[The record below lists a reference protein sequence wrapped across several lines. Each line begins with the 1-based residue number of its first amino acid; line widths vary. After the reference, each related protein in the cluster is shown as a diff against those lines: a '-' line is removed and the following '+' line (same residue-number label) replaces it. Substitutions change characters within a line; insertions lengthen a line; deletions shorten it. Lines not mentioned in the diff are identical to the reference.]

1 MATPI
6 SIVDAFTD
14 SPFSGNPAA
23 VCMLE
28 HDPDRKWLQHVAREM
43 NLSETAFLVP
53 RGDAWALRWFT
64 PSAEVDL
71 CGHATLAS
79 AHVLLTTNRVDPAQP
94 IRFRT
99 RSGDLLAQR
108 HGKHIILDFPA
119 LPATWADAP
128 PDLLDGLGA
137 KAKAVAKYQFDYLVE
152 LDSEATVRDLKPD
165 LSLLARVQ
173 SRGVVVTAAAT
184 TPGFDFVSRFFAPQ
198 VSVPED
204 PVTGS
209 AHCALAPYWGERLN
223 KTEMLAY
230 QASARGGVVG
240 VRLHDD
246 RVDLIGSAVTVMTG
260 ELKY

>member
-6 SIVDAFTD
+6 SIVDAFTE

-23 VCMLE
+23 VCLLE
-28 HDPDRKWLQHVAREM
+28 HDPEKKWMQLVAREM

-79 AHVLLTTNRVDPAQP
+79 AHVLLTTNRVDPSQP

-99 RSGDLLAQR
+99 KSGELTAR
-108 HGKHIILDFPA
+108 REGKRIVMDFPA
-119 LPATWADAP
+119 LTSKWADAP
-128 PDLLDGLGA
+128 PALTDGLGA
-137 KAKAVAKYQFDYLVE
+137 KAKAVALSQFDYLVE
-152 LDSEATVRDLKPD
+152 VASEATVRDLKPD
-165 LSLLARVQ
+165 LAQLALLPC
-173 SRGVVVTAAAT
+173 RGVIVTAPAT

-223 KTEMLAY
+223 KEEMLAY
-230 QASARGGVVG
+230 QASPRGGIVG
-240 VRLHDD
+240 VRVRGD
-246 RVDLIGSAVTVMTG
+246 RVDLSGSAVTVLMG
-260 ELKY
+260 ELA